1 MHAGFVRWHRIGS
14 DCRRPGR
21 YRCPSTSRSVCRRP
35 RSLSL
40 GLSLA
45 LSRTAHPGQVRT
57 LVAHEPPV
65 IELLPDSAQL
75 RAQIQ
80 DIYDTYWAD
89 GGDTSMA
96 KFMAHVG
103 LDEAPHAD
111 APGWEPSP
119 E

>member
-1 MHAGFVRWHRIGS
+1 
-14 DCRRPGR
+14 
-21 YRCPSTSRSVCRRP
+21 
-35 RSLSL
+35 LSL

-45 LSRTAHPGQVRT
+45 LSRTAQPGQVRT

-80 DIYDTYWAD
+80 DIYDTYAAD
-89 GGDTSMA
+89 GADRAMA

-103 LDEAPHAD
+103 LDEAPRAD